1 MTYKTLFTRTTP
13 DGAFFATVEYNIDGV
28 IHTAEIAISLPTEEQ
43 QIIDTIV
50 NYAKNE
56 KWKKD
61 AIANLPNLAASL
73 PLNQEMTIE

>member
-1 MTYKTLFTRTTP
+1 MTYKTLSTRTTP